1 MPDITIYDTHKGNT
15 AYRRSVRRGTKDFV
29 TFEMVSE
36 SLVKQEG
43 SGMDKNPQI
52 PFTICQENGVTLLGA
67 SETYKPLARISP
79 ASYRW
84 DPRGSAQ
91 MNTQGDSPSCSGI
104 ACWTFNRHV
113 LYPGTNYRQVLIC
126 RSQIGHGGLN
136 FWQAP
141 NTSELTDCTLGPL
154 SRGQP
159 TSSPKDHVN
168 ILGNLG
174 LTAPAVPL

>member
-1 MPDITIYDTHKGNT
+1 MIHIKG
-15 AYRRSVRRGTKDFV
+15 ARRSAEVFREGRKPLSHLKWSVRAWWNRKGLAWTRIHRYPSQFV
-29 TFEMVSE
+29 KRIE
-36 SLVKQEG
+36 SPSWGLQRH
-43 SGMDKNPQI
+43 KNPW
-52 PFTICQENGVTLLGA
+52 
-67 SETYKPLARISP
+67 P
-79 ASYRW
+79 ASPPASNRW
-84 DPRGSAQ
+84 DPRGSVQ

-104 ACWTFNRHV
+104 ACWTFNRHM

-126 RSQIGHGGLN
+126 RSQTGHGVLN